1 MKTFK
6 DLTFVPHPNVEG
18 GKAAFIDF
26 DNERIVSVVTG
37 ASGFFTSDD
46 KPYEV
51 AFIKKGGG
59 LGKVYLEERD
69 LDIADKPIM
78 VKEVILVEDEEGNDV
93 AGYCTEEDV
102 TLIMEA
108 IQKL

>member
-6 DLTFVPHPNVEG
+6 DLTTRSHPHAEG
-18 GKAAFIDF
+18 GQLAFLLF
-26 DNERIVSVVTG
+26 DNGRGISVITG
-37 ASGFFTSDD
+37 SKYFQTSNEA
-46 KPYEV
+46 PYEV
-51 AFIKKGGG
+51 AFIKEDGK

-69 LDIADKPIM
+69 LDIMDKPAI
-78 VKEVILVEDEEGNDV
+78 VKEVILVEDETGNDV
-93 AGYCTEEDV
+93 AGYCTEQDV